1 MTTEAVVAG
10 AGIAGLTAGLA
21 LARRG
26 VKVTV
31 FERSK
36 DPREFGAGIYLKEN
50 SLPVLEQLGVLDK
63 VIANGVPLKAARIV
77 DERGEV
83 IVNRRFTEER
93 MITVLRRELHNS
105 LREAA
110 VDAGVELVTDK
121 MVVAAKPEGVLVFAD
136 GSQVRA
142 DLVIGADG
150 VRSRVRES
158 LGLTK
163 SYRTMEDGATRLL
176 IPRQEEPMGTEYW
189 AGNKRIGVA
198 PCSPDQTYVF
208 MIGPE
213 QDRQLRRLPVDT
225 EYWST
230 FFPQLGHVFDRITD
244 DAGVHH
250 VHEHVVCKRWVDG
263 RVAMIGDAAHAQPP
277 NLGQGAGLAM
287 VAAWELARTVAESRD
302 VPSALLDWE
311 RRVRPAADRV
321 QKLTTLY
328 SHTGYYWPAPLLG
341 ARAKFF
347 HFLSVVPVTS
357 QAWEFWWR
365 GGTYAPAPRSNA
377 ITGPETD

>member
-1 MTTEAVVAG
+1 MTTTAVVAG

-26 VKVTV
+26 IQVTV

-63 VIANGVPLKAARIV
+63 VIANGVALQAARIV
-77 DERGEV
+77 DERQEV
-83 IVNRRFTEER
+83 IVNRQFTEER
-93 MITVLRRELHNS
+93 MITVLRRELHNT

-110 VDAGVELVTDK
+110 IGAGVELVTGK
-121 MVVAAKPEGVLVFAD
+121 LVVGARPEGVLIFAD
-136 GSQVRA
+136 GEEARA

-163 SYRTMEDGATRLL
+163 SYRAMEDGATRLL
-176 IPRQEEPMGTEYW
+176 IPRVEEPVGTEYW

-213 QDRQLRRLPVDT
+213 HDRRCRKLPVDRK
-225 EYWST
+225 YWSAI
-230 FFPQLGHVFDRITD
+230 FPHLGEVFDRISD

-277 NLGQGAGLAM
+277 NLGQGAGLAIF
-287 VAAWELARTVAESRD
+287 AAWELARTVAESPD
-302 VPSALLDWE
+302 VPGRLIDWE
-311 RRVRPAADRV
+311 RRVRPAVDRV

-328 SHTGYYWPAPLLG
+328 SHSGYYWPAPLLG
-341 ARAKFF
+341 ARAKMF
-347 HFLSVVPVTS
+347 HWLSVVPATS

-365 GGTYAPAPRSNA
+365 GGTYAPAPRGSA
-377 ITGPETD
+377 VTAPEAD